1 MEKGKQIYEGKA
13 KIIYGTSDPS
23 LVIQYFKDDAT
34 AFDAQKRGTIID
46 KGIYN
51 NKISTAIFKLLEKEG
66 IPTHFVRQISDR
78 EMLVRKVKIFPL
90 EVVVRNRIAGSL
102 AKRFGMEEGGEL
114 SMPIL
119 EFFYK
124 NDELHDPMIN
134 EDHIRAFGFA
144 TDDELAYIKDISLKV
159 NGILKRFFDKLSI
172 ILVDYKLEFG
182 RVPFGPIYLAD
193 EITPDG
199 CRLWDKQTLKTL
211 DKDRFRRDLG
221 EVEDAYQEVFKRVC
235 NEARRV

>member
-1 MEKGKQIYEGKA
+1 MEMGKGNKLYEGKA
-13 KIIYGTSDPS
+13 KIIYGTADPS

-51 NKISTAIFKLLEKEG
+51 NRISTVVFELLEKEG

-78 EMLVRKVKIFPL
+78 EMLVKKLKILPI

-114 SMPIL
+114 PMPVL

-124 NDELHDPMIN
+124 DDALHDPMMN
-134 EDHIRAFGFA
+134 EDHVRAFGFA
-144 TDDELAYIKDISLKV
+144 TDDEVAYIKKTGLKV
-159 NGILKRFFDKLSI
+159 NDILKGFFDKLGI

-182 RVPFGPIYLAD
+182 KVPFGTIYLAD

-199 CRLWDKQTLKTL
+199 CRLWDKKTL
-211 DKDRFRRDLG
+211 TQVYHIFAQDWHFGGLS
-221 EVEDAYQEVFKRVC
+221 
-235 NEARRV
+235 